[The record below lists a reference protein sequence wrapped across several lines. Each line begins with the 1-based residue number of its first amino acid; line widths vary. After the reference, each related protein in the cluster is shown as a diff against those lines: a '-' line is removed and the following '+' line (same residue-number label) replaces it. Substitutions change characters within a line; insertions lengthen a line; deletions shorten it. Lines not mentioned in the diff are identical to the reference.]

1 MENRIL
7 EGNYNNDTV
16 VNIFFFGTGIARLT
30 CPGRSRRPTQI
41 NKRIKKE
48 QKKEK
53 KREIK
58 MEIKKK
64 KKMRVRRAMG
74 TIIFISHSNHIQFRI
89 INWSESDEIVFE
101 TNSSCSICFPFQ
113 VFTSSVENN
122 RSLIWISGQDY
133 CSLLLLGLLKRLDP
147 VNDGE
152 VRAGGK

>member
-48 QKKEK
+48 KKGKEK
-53 KREIK
+53 RNKDGNKE
-58 MEIKKK
+58 K

-89 INWSESDEIVFE
+89 IN
-101 TNSSCSICFPFQ
+101 
-113 VFTSSVENN
+113 
-122 RSLIWISGQDY
+122 
-133 CSLLLLGLLKRLDP
+133 
-147 VNDGE
+147 
-152 VRAGGK
+152 

>member
-64 KKMRVRRAMG
+64 KDESPK
-74 TIIFISHSNHIQFRI
+74 SNGNNYFYFTF
-89 INWSESDEIVFE
+89 ESY
-101 TNSSCSICFPFQ
+101 SI
-113 VFTSSVENN
+113 
-122 RSLIWISGQDY
+122 
-133 CSLLLLGLLKRLDP
+133 
-147 VNDGE
+147 
-152 VRAGGK
+152 

>member
-64 KKMRVRRAMG
+64 KRWESEEQWEQLFLFHIR
-74 TIIFISHSNHIQFRI
+74 IIFNL
-89 INWSESDEIVFE
+89 E
-101 TNSSCSICFPFQ
+101 
-113 VFTSSVENN
+113 
-122 RSLIWISGQDY
+122 
-133 CSLLLLGLLKRLDP
+133 
-147 VNDGE
+147 
-152 VRAGGK
+152 